1 MHNITYHHYLLGI
14 LLTILTFKANV
25 ALSDDVPSSPFL
37 RLETGMHTAPI
48 NRIDLDAAQRYLVT
62 GSDDKTVRV
71 WSLADG
77 QLVRVLRPPIG
88 EGNEGKIYAVAISPD
103 GQTVA
108 AGGSTGYTWD
118 NSHSIYLF
126 NRASGELQQC
136 LTGLPNLINH
146 LTYSPDGRYLVACL
160 GGKNGIR
167 IYQTTDYRLYRQDTE
182 YGDSSY
188 WADFEPHGRLV
199 TSAWDGYLRLYDAQ
213 FNLLNQRATRGG
225 RQPYPYGVR
234 FSPTGEK
241 IAVGFA
247 DSTAV
252 QVLSGQTLEV
262 LYNVNTQGVDNGNLM
277 SVAWSTAGETLYAGG
292 DYRNATGLPIL
303 SWSQAGQG
311 SYQPW
316 SVSNDDEITNLRTLS
331 QGGIVFGAA
340 DSAWGQLDGQGKRV
354 KYRQADIGDFRD
366 NWEGFLLSQTG
377 ETVQFAYEAN
387 GKRPAQFSLQQRT
400 LTPSP
405 TSADR
410 GSLTPPRTDFSGVS
424 VTDWKNSE
432 TPKLNGKPL
441 PLQQDETSRSLA
453 IAPDGQVL
461 LLGTEWWLRL
471 FDTQGQQRWEVPVP
485 GIAWAVNIAGN
496 GQVAVAAFVDGTI
509 RWYRLRDGQELLAFF
524 PHRNEKDWVLWT
536 PQGYYDT
543 NLGAEHALIG
553 WHVNRGADQAAVFYP
568 INQFRNYFYRPSRLD
583 KLLETLEPLPRPEVP
598 VELGGT
604 AKTPP
609 PPPVEETAPP
619 PPPIKETAP
628 PPPKPS
634 PTAPTSQPSPPKT
647 TLPSWLTW
655 VVTFLLTL
663 GGLLLLVPGKWLG
676 IGLIL
681 LTLILF
687 LWKIF
692 PPFLRWLS
700 PETPRM
706 VANIIVGITVGIV
719 TTAVIHYLW
728 AAEPVS
734 ITGMIMAI
742 VGWWLW
748 GEHNRG

>member
-1 MHNITYHHYLLGI
+1 
-14 LLTILTFKANV
+14 
-25 ALSDDVPSSPFL
+25 
-37 RLETGMHTAPI
+37 MHTAPI
-48 NRIDLDAAQRYLVT
+48 RRIDLDAAQRYLVT

-88 EGNEGKIYAVAISPD
+88 EGNEGKINAVAISPD

-108 AGGSTGYTWD
+108 AGGFTGKSGED
-118 NSHSIYLF
+118 KSIYLF
-126 NRASGELQQC
+126 NRASGELQQR
-136 LTGLPNLINH
+136 LTGLPNVINH

-160 GGKNGIR
+160 GGNNGIR
-167 IYQTTDYRLYRQDTE
+167 VYQTTDYRLYRQDTE
-182 YGDSSY
+182 YGSDSY
-188 WADFEPHGRLV
+188 GADFDPHGRLV
-199 TSAWDGYLRLYDAQ
+199 TSAFDGYLRLYDAQ

-225 RQPYPYGVR
+225 HQPFGVR

-252 QVLSGQTLEV
+252 QVLSGQTLAV
-262 LYNVNTQGVDNGNLM
+262 LYNVDTQDVDNGNLG
-277 SVAWSTAGETLYAGG
+277 SVAWSPAGETLYAGG
-292 DYRNATGLPIL
+292 CYNNATGHPIL

-311 SYQPW
+311 SSQTW
-316 SVSNDDEITNLRTLS
+316 AASNNTIFDLRTLS
-331 QGGIVFGAA
+331 QGGIVFGAG
-340 DSAWGQLDGQGKRV
+340 DPAWGQLDGQGKRV

-377 ETVQFAYEAN
+377 ETVQFAYEY
-387 GKRPAQFSLQQRT
+387 GSKRPAQFSLQQRT
-400 LTPSP
+400 LTLSP

-410 GSLTPPRTDFSGVS
+410 DRLTPPRTDFSGVS

-441 PLQQDETSRSLA
+441 PLQQYESSRSLA

-461 LLGTEWWLRL
+461 LLGTDWYLRL

-485 GIAWAVNIAGN
+485 EVAWAVNIAGN
-496 GQVAVAAFVDGTI
+496 GQVAVAAFGDGTI

-524 PHRNEKDWVLWT
+524 PHRNGTDWVLWT

-583 KLLETLEPLPRPEVP
+583 KLLETLEPLPRPELP

-609 PPPVEETAPP
+609 PPPVEETA
-619 PPPIKETAP
+619 T

-634 PTAPTSQPSPPKT
+634 PVAPTSQPSPSET
-647 TLPSWLTW
+647 RLPSWLTW

-687 LWKIF
+687 LWKVF
-692 PPFLRWLS
+692 PPFL
-700 PETPRM
+700 
-706 VANIIVGITVGIV
+706 TVGIV
-719 TTAVIHYLW
+719 TIAVTHYLW
-728 AAEPVS
+728 AEPASVLV
-734 ITGMIMAI
+734 MIIAI
-742 VGWWLW
+742 VGRWLW
-748 GEHNRG
+748 KEHSSS